1 MECEYFLK
9 FSLAFES
16 IFSKHTPKLN
26 LTGIEV
32 LNVQLIII
40 ELLQWNKMTKTRFPK
55 LRLTKKG

>member
-1 MECEYFLK
+1 MHYLQDMTTAMEREYFLK

-40 ELLQWNKMTKTRFPK
+40 ELLQWNKDD
-55 LRLTKKG
+55 